1 MQKDLDTL
9 GKWAVEYGMKIN
21 PSKSKAIRFMRAQVK
36 NPLDD
41 QNIQEMCSC
50 KYLGI
55 ISQNVLNCVDQVN
68 YIVQNA
74 WKALHFVMHVLKKG
88 NRNTKVWPTCHWYI
102 LFLNMGLHAGIHA
115 EKDR

>member
-1 MQKDLDTL
+1 M

-88 NRNTKVWPTCHWYI
+88 NRNTKV
-102 LFLNMGLHAGIHA
+102 
-115 EKDR
+115 